1 MASLGSDGSCHED
14 AKSANVADRATDL
27 HFTIPR
33 SVEDV
38 ANMWLMTAATSFVC
52 VDSVGFGTST
62 TRRMRT
68 VAHKQMNEVE
78 MALLMM
84 AEIRYGREEP
94 WRGAW

>member
-1 MASLGSDGSCHED
+1 
-14 AKSANVADRATDL
+14 
-27 HFTIPR
+27 
-33 SVEDV
+33 
-38 ANMWLMTAATSFVC
+38 MWLMTAATSFVC